1 MDGPKFEG
9 KINAPYWPWQV
20 YFLNHLHFHLNLW
33 LITVITELQNETD
46 VQFYFT
52 VMTDKQ
58 KFWARQKAK
67 QVVRVEKSID
77 DPSAEPETE
86 SEPTAEGMKCLIA

>member
-1 MDGPKFEG
+1 M
-9 KINAPYWPWQV
+9 
-20 YFLNHLHFHLNLW
+20 YFLNHIHLHRNLW
-33 LITVITELQNETD
+33 LITVITQLQNETD

>member
-1 MDGPKFEG
+1 M
-9 KINAPYWPWQV
+9 
-20 YFLNHLHFHLNLW
+20 
-33 LITVITELQNETD
+33 
-46 VQFYFT
+46 QFYFT

-86 SEPTAEGMKCLIA
+86 SEPTAEGMKRLIA